1 RGADLRYNLEVTL
14 EQAFSGSK
22 AKIQFPTSIVC
33 ETCDGSGAKKGS
45 KPTTCATC
53 RGAGQVSFRQGFFQ
67 MSRTCPECGGAGQVI
82 ADKCRDCSGHGRKR
96 HTKVL
101 DVNIPAGVDE
111 GTRLRLA
118 GEGEAGAHGGESGDL
133 FVFVSVKPHPIFK
146 RDNLTLA
153 LDVPVGMLDA
163 ALGAEVELPTIDGG
177 QTMLKIPAGSQP
189 GRRFGCRGLGCQR

>member
-1 RGADLRYNLEVTL
+1 
-14 EQAFSGSK
+14 
-22 AKIQFPTSIVC
+22 
-33 ETCDGSGAKKGS
+33 
-45 KPTTCATC
+45 
-53 RGAGQVSFRQGFFQ
+53 
-67 MSRTCPECGGAGQVI
+67 M
-82 ADKCRDCSGHGRKR
+82 
-96 HTKVL
+96 
-101 DVNIPAGVDE
+101 NIPAGVDE

-177 QTMLKIPAGSQP
+177 KTMLKIPAGSQP
-189 GRRFGCRGLGCQR
+189 GETIRLPGFGMPALNRPRDRGDLQVRLQVEIPTNLDKSQRQALESLRSSLAATRGVEGFRSRLRKFWG